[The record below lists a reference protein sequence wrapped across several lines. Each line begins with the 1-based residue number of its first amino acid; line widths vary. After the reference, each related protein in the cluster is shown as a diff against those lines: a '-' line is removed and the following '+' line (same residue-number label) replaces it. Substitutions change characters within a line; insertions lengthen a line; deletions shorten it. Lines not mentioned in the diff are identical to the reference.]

1 MKGLLR
7 GALLLG
13 VGAAIGATAVV
24 WLMSD
29 SGKKVRGEVRDIVN
43 DAVDKMKECRE
54 ELKQRVEEALR
65 TDETE
70 PAPEA

>member
-1 MKGLLR
+1 M
-7 GALLLG
+7 
-13 VGAAIGATAVV
+13 V